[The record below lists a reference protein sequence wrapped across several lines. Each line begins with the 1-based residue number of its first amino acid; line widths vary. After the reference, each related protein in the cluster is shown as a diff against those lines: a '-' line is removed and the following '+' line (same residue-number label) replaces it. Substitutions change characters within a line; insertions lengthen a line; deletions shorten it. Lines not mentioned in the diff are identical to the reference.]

1 MISDVYFPRVNGVST
16 SIRTFRRDLESLG
29 CSCWLVAPEYPG
41 AWDDGSSIV
50 RVPSR
55 YLVVDPEDRVMSVR
69 AAVRACRELPQPF
82 DVVHVHTPFAAHYA
96 GLRFARPAG
105 VPIVESYH
113 TYFEEYFH
121 HYCRWLPRSWL
132 RSLAR
137 TISHRQCDVVD
148 AVVAPTALLAEIL
161 RGYGIGSRIDVIPT
175 GLNLRE
181 FSGGDGARFRARF
194 GIDPARPVMLHV
206 GRAAFEKNIVFLID
220 VLERVR
226 RSIADVLLVIA
237 GEGPALNALR
247 RDVSE
252 RGLDNNVLFVGY
264 LDRRDA
270 LLDCYRA
277 ANVFTFASR
286 TETQGLVV
294 LEALALG
301 VPVVS
306 TAILGT
312 REVLAGARG
321 ALIVDEDLEHFAD
334 AVTRVLI
341 EPALQRQLAD
351 AAQAHVR
358 DKWSSEQMA
367 LRMLRLYERLA
378 GASRGAEPL
387 QETPSSLLQDC
398 ARSPGES
405 TR

>member
-1 MISDVYFPRVNGVST
+1 
-16 SIRTFRRDLESLG
+16 
-29 CSCWLVAPEYPG
+29 
-41 AWDDGSSIV
+41 
-50 RVPSR
+50 
-55 YLVVDPEDRVMSVR
+55 
-69 AAVRACRELPQPF
+69 
-82 DVVHVHTPFAAHYA
+82 
-96 GLRFARPAG
+96 
-105 VPIVESYH
+105 
-113 TYFEEYFH
+113 
-121 HYCRWLPRSWL
+121 
-132 RSLAR
+132 
-137 TISHRQCDVVD
+137 
-148 AVVAPTALLAEIL
+148 
-161 RGYGIGSRIDVIPT
+161 
-175 GLNLRE
+175 
-181 FSGGDGARFRARF
+181 
-194 GIDPARPVMLHV
+194 
-206 GRAAFEKNIVFLID
+206 
-220 VLERVR
+220 
-226 RSIADVLLVIA
+226 VLLVIA

-247 RDVSE
+247 RDVNE
-252 RGLDNNVLFVGY
+252 LGLDNNVLFVGY

-351 AAQAHVR
+351 AARAHVR

-378 GASRGAEPL
+378 GASRGAESV
-387 QETPSSLLQDC
+387 QETPSSLPQDC
-398 ARSPGES
+398 ARSLDES
-405 TR
+405 TQ

>member
-16 SIRTFRRDLESLG
+16 SIRTFRRDLEALG
-29 CSCWLVAPEYPG
+29 CSSWLIAPEYPG
-41 AWDDGSSIV
+41 AWDDGSSVV

-55 YLVVDPEDRVMSVR
+55 YLVFDPEDRLMSVR
-69 AAVRACRELPQPF
+69 SAVRTSRELRLPF
-82 DVVHVHTPFAAHYA
+82 DVVHIHTPFAAHYA
-96 GLRFARPAG
+96 GLRIARAASVPA
-105 VPIVESYH
+105 IESYH

-121 HYCRWLPRSWL
+121 LYCRWLPRSWL

-137 TISHRQCDVVD
+137 TVSRRQCNAVD
-148 AVVAPTALLAEIL
+148 GVVAPTEILADVL
-161 RGYGIGSRIDVIPT
+161 RGYGIRSPIDVIPT

-181 FSGGDGARFRARF
+181 FTGGDGVRFRARF
-194 GIDPARPVMLHV
+194 GIDPIRPVMLHV
-206 GRAAFEKNIVFLID
+206 GRAAFEKNITFIVA

-226 RSIADVLLVIA
+226 QSIADVLLVIA
-237 GEGPALNALR
+237 GEGPALGPLR
-247 RDVSE
+247 RDVHE
-252 RGLDNNVLFVGY
+252 RGLDDNVLFVGY

-306 TAILGT
+306 TALLGT

-321 ALIVDEDLEHFAD
+321 ALVVDEDLDSFSA
-334 AVTRVLI
+334 AVTRVLA
-341 EPALQRQLAD
+341 EPALQRHLAE

-358 DKWSSEQMA
+358 DNWSSDQMA
-367 LRMLRLYERLA
+367 MRMLRLYERVA
-378 GASRGAEPL
+378 GAHRNAE
-387 QETPSSLLQDC
+387 
-398 ARSPGES
+398 AS
-405 TR
+405 TRAYRTGDQSL